1 MLAGADGVTDVGPAH
16 GRAGATTLEDDD
28 VADLTGLH
36 EELAAVAMTGRPLAD
51 VLGEIT
57 AIARRAMPGSE
68 SVSITLLRGDD
79 PFTAAHE
86 GQMALDA
93 DELQYERGYGPC
105 LDAGR
110 SGLVFLIDDM
120 RTDDRWPDYTRHA
133 AEHGIGSSLSVPLP
147 FQAGTLGALNNYS
160 TRPHAFGD
168 EDVELATHGRALGRV
183 RREPRVAGG
192 VRGRG
197 DGEHDGRDGHPR
209 RDRAGEGHPHGAP
222 PAHGRPGVHPA
233 DQGLPAHGVKL
244 RDVADELVR
253 TGALPGAR

>member
-1 MLAGADGVTDVGPAH
+1 M
-16 GRAGATTLEDDD
+16 
-28 VADLTGLH
+28 ADLTGLH

-51 VLGEIT
+51 VLAEIT

-160 TRPHAFGD
+160 TRPHAFTD
-168 EDVELATHGRALGRV
+168 EDVELAGT
-183 RREPRVAGG
+183 VAPW
-192 VRGRG
+192 VAYAVNHASQAASAA
-197 DGEHDGRDGHPR
+197 EETANMTAAMAT
-209 RDRAGEGHPHGAP
+209 RAGIEQAKGILMERH
-222 PAHGRPGVHPA
+222 RLTA
-233 DQGLPAHGVKL
+233 DQAFTLLTKASQHTGIKL

-253 TGALPGAR
+253 TGVLPGAR

>member
-1 MLAGADGVTDVGPAH
+1 M
-16 GRAGATTLEDDD
+16 
-28 VADLTGLH
+28 ADLTSLH

-79 PFTAAHE
+79 PFTAAHD

-120 RTDDRWPDYTRHA
+120 RTDDRWPDYSRHA
-133 AEHGIGSSLSVPLP
+133 AERGVGSSLSVPLP
-147 FQAGTLGALNNYS
+147 FQSGTVGALNNYS
-160 TRPHAFGD
+160 SRPHAFGD
-168 EDVELATHGRALGRV
+168 DDVELAGTVSPWIAYAVNHASQAATAA
-183 RREPRVAGG
+183 EETANMAAAMAS
-192 VRGRG
+192 
-197 DGEHDGRDGHPR
+197 
-209 RDRAGEGHPHGAP
+209 RAGIEQAKGILMERH
-222 PAHGRPGVHPA
+222 RLTA
-233 DQGLPAHGVKL
+233 DQAFNLLTKASQHTGLKL